1 MLHFMGYGEQNV
13 TPVTSCPIEDVIGL
27 TMSHLRQSAQHTAGM
42 AATTVTALFPLLT
55 QGTSQDQDM
64 PILDSIHLY
73 PIKSTAG
80 MPLTRALVTEEGLQ
94 GDRRY
99 MVVKPDGTFITAR
112 THPQLQQVVAT
123 PIEGGLQLRY
133 PGFEPL
139 TLREQDFSRSPRTT
153 GVWRDSFTA
162 LHTDISADLWLSKVA
177 GEPVALLWLGEQSD
191 RFREK
196 TGTRVS
202 FADGY
207 PLLLISQSSLDDLNL
222 RSDALHQMSQFRTN
236 LVTTGTRPFEED
248 SWVRIR
254 IGEVEFSVAKP
265 CSRCIMTTVEAGTDR
280 FNALKEPLSTL
291 TRYRRGEDGDVY
303 FGQNLVALNEGW
315 IEAGSEIEV
324 LETARAVVYPN
335 AAPKKRELVCVARE
349 PLARDLETFWFEAAD
364 GEPLPDYLPGQH
376 LPISLDIKGE
386 RLQRRYTLS
395 STPELPERYSIS
407 VKRLGE
413 GRISPWLHHQLRVG
427 DTLLAAAPAGE
438 FHLGTERSLLL
449 ISAGSGVTPMLSIAR
464 TLHLRHELGDVHFM
478 HLCRSEADI
487 PAAAELHALSRAGMQ
502 LTLILSQP
510 DAHWQGLKGR
520 LCDDHLAQVKGL
532 TGREVFICGPHGFMA
547 DAAARL
553 CALGVAA
560 DRIRQESF
568 GGAILSVA
576 RPHQAVQLRIGEE
589 AFAGNNQGTILDQAH
604 KQGVELPWS
613 CRAGICGSCKQTLVS
628 GEVDHPD
635 APAITAAE
643 RAEGKILTCCA
654 VPLTDLVIGP
664 R

>member
-1 MLHFMGYGEQNV
+1 M
-13 TPVTSCPIEDVIGL
+13 
-27 TMSHLRQSAQHTAGM
+27 
-42 AATTVTALFPLLT
+42 FPFF
-55 QGTSQDQDM
+55 QAISPRHKDM
-64 PILDSIHLY
+64 KMPWLDSIHLY

-80 MPLTRALVTEEGLQ
+80 MPLARARVTEEGLA

-139 TLREQDFSRSPRTT
+139 TLQEADFSRVPQAT
-153 GVWRDSFTA
+153 GVWSDRFTA
-162 LHTDISADLWLSKVA
+162 LHTDPKADGWLSRVA
-177 GEPVALLWLGEQSD
+177 GETVQLLWLGETSD

-207 PLLLISQSSLDDLNL
+207 PLLLISQASLEDLNL

-236 LVTTGTRPFEED
+236 LVASNTQPFEED
-248 SWVRIR
+248 CWVRIR
-254 IGEVEFSVAKP
+254 IGEVEFKVVKP
-265 CSRCIMTTVEAGTDR
+265 CSRCIMTTVEAGSDR
-280 FNALKEPLSTL
+280 FNALKEPLATL
-291 TRYRRGEDGDVY
+291 TRYRRGEDGEVY

-324 LETARAVVYPN
+324 LETTRPPVYPN

-376 LPISLDIKGE
+376 LPISLDIKNE
-386 RLQRRYTLS
+386 RIQRRYTLS
-395 STPELPERYSIS
+395 STPDHPERYSIS
-407 VKRLGE
+407 VKKVEG
-413 GRISPWLHHQLRVG
+413 GRISHWLHQQLQVG
-427 DTLLAAAPAGE
+427 DRLLAANPAGE
-438 FHLGTERSLLL
+438 FHLGSERNLLL
-449 ISAGSGVTPMLSIAR
+449 LSAGSGVTPMLAIAR
-464 TLHLRHELGDVHFM
+464 TLALRGELEEVHFM

-487 PAAAELHALSRAGMQ
+487 PAASALHAMALQGMT
-502 LTLILSQP
+502 LTIILSQP
-510 DAHWQGLKGR
+510 DNHWQGQKGR
-520 LCDDHLAQVKGL
+520 LNDEHLQLVKGL
-532 TGREVFICGPHGFMA
+532 AEKEVFICGPHGFMA
-547 DAAARL
+547 DAAAKVA
-553 CALGVAA
+553 ALGVPAA
-560 DRIRQESF
+560 RLKQESF

-576 RPHQAVQLRIGEE
+576 RPHQVVQLRIGAQ
-589 AFAGNNQGTILDQAH
+589 AFTGNNQGTVLDQAN

-613 CRAGICGSCKQTLVS
+613 CRAGICGSCKQTLLA
-628 GEVDHPD
+628 GEVDHPN

-654 VPLTDLVIGP
+654 VPLTDLVI

>member
-1 MLHFMGYGEQNV
+1 
-13 TPVTSCPIEDVIGL
+13 
-27 TMSHLRQSAQHTAGM
+27 
-42 AATTVTALFPLLT
+42 
-55 QGTSQDQDM
+55 M
-64 PILDSIHLY
+64 PSLDSIHLY

-80 MPLTRALVTEEGLQ
+80 MPLARARVTEEGLL

-99 MVVKPDGTFITAR
+99 MVAKPDGTFITAR
-112 THPQLQQVVAT
+112 THPQLQLVVAT
-123 PIEGGLQLRY
+123 PMEGGLQLRY
-133 PGFEPL
+133 PGLAPL
-139 TLREQDFSRSPRTT
+139 ALLEAEFSLAPQST
-153 GVWRDSFTA
+153 GVWGDSFSA
-162 LHTDISADLWLSKVA
+162 LHTQERADAWLSLIA
-177 GEPVALLWLGEQSD
+177 GEPVRLLWLGERSD
-191 RFREK
+191 RFRTK

-207 PLLLISQSSLDDLNL
+207 PLLLIGQASLEDLNL

-236 LVTTGTRPFEED
+236 LVAGGTRPFEED
-248 SWVRIR
+248 GWRRIR
-254 IGEVEFSVAKP
+254 IGEVEFLVAKP
-265 CSRCIMTTVEAGTDR
+265 CSRCIMTTVEPGSDR
-280 FNALKEPLSTL
+280 FNALKEPLATL
-291 TRYRRGEDGDVY
+291 SRYRRGEDGEVY

-315 IEAGSEIEV
+315 IEAGCEIEV
-324 LETARAVVYPN
+324 LERVRPPVYPN
-335 AAPKKRELVCVARE
+335 GAPKKRALVCVARE

-395 STPELPERYSIS
+395 STPERPERYGIS

-413 GRISPWLHHQLRVG
+413 GRISPWLHSQLRVG
-427 DTLLAAAPAGE
+427 DRLLAAAPAGD
-438 FHLGTERSLLL
+438 FHLGGERRLLL
-449 ISAGSGVTPMLSIAR
+449 LSAGSGVTPMLSIAR
-464 TLHLRHELGDVHFM
+464 TLLLRGELGDVHFM

-487 PAAAELHALSRAGMQ
+487 PAAAELHALARQGMT

-520 LCDDHLAQVKGL
+520 LDDVHLKQIKGL
-532 TGREVFICGPHGFMA
+532 QEREVFICGPHGFMA

-553 CALGVAA
+553 SALGVPAG
-560 DRIRQESF
+560 RIRQESF

-576 RPHQAVQLRIGEE
+576 RPHQAVRLRIGERS
-589 AFAGNNQGTILDQAH
+589 FAGNNQGTVLDQAH

-613 CRAGICGSCKQTLVS
+613 CRAGICGSCKQTLLA
-628 GEVDHPD
+628 GEVDHPE

>member
-1 MLHFMGYGEQNV
+1 
-13 TPVTSCPIEDVIGL
+13 
-27 TMSHLRQSAQHTAGM
+27 
-42 AATTVTALFPLLT
+42 
-55 QGTSQDQDM
+55 M
-64 PILDSIHLY
+64 PTLASIHLY

-99 MVVKPDGTFITAR
+99 MVVKPDGSFITAR

-139 TLREQDFSRSPRTT
+139 TLQETEFSRAPRAT
-153 GVWRDSFTA
+153 GVWKDSFNA
-162 LHTDISADLWLSKVA
+162 LHTHALADTWLSKVA
-177 GEPVALLWLGEQSD
+177 GEAVQLLWLGEESA

-207 PLLLISQSSLDDLNL
+207 PLLLISQASLEDLNL

-236 LVTTGTRPFEED
+236 LVASGTLPFEED
-248 SWVRIR
+248 GWKRIR
-254 IGEVEFSVAKP
+254 IGEVEFLVAKP
-265 CSRCIMTTVEAGTDR
+265 CSRCIMTTVEPGTDR
-280 FNALKEPLSTL
+280 FNALKEPLATL
-291 TRYRRGEDGDVY
+291 TRYRRGEDGEVY
-303 FGQNLVALNEGW
+303 FGQNLVALNKGW

-324 LETARAVVYPN
+324 LERARAPVYPN

-376 LPISLDIKGE
+376 LPISLDIGLGLRRE

-395 STPELPERYSIS
+395 STPEQPERYSIS
-407 VKRLGE
+407 VKKVGG
-413 GRISPWLHHQLRVG
+413 GRISHWLHQQLQVG
-427 DTLLAAAPAGE
+427 DRLLAANPAGE
-438 FHLGTERSLLL
+438 FHLGRDRNLLL
-449 ISAGSGVTPMLSIAR
+449 LSAGSGVTPMLSIAR
-464 TLHLRHELGDVHFM
+464 TLGLRGELGDVHFM

-487 PAAAELHALSRAGMQ
+487 PAAGELHALAQQGMT

-510 DAHWQGLKGR
+510 DTHWQGLKGR
-520 LCDDHLAQVKGL
+520 LDDVHLKQIKGL
-532 TGREVFICGPHGFMA
+532 QQREVFICGPHGFMA
-547 DAAARL
+547 DAATRL
-553 CALGVAA
+553 AALGVPAG
-560 DRIRQESF
+560 RIRQESF
-568 GGAILSVA
+568 SGAILSLS
-576 RPHQAVQLRIGEE
+576 RPHQAVQLRIGEQ
-589 AFAGNNQGTILDQAH
+589 AFAGNNQGTVLDQAH

-643 RAEGKILTCCA
+643 RAAGKILTCCA
-654 VPLTDLVIGP
+654 VPLTDIVIK
-664 R
+664 

>member
-1 MLHFMGYGEQNV
+1 
-13 TPVTSCPIEDVIGL
+13 
-27 TMSHLRQSAQHTAGM
+27 
-42 AATTVTALFPLLT
+42 
-55 QGTSQDQDM
+55 M

-80 MPLTRALVTEEGLQ
+80 MPLTRARVTEEGLQ

-133 PGFEPL
+133 PGFELL
-139 TLREQDFSRSPRTT
+139 TLREQDFSRTPRTT

-236 LVTTGTRPFEED
+236 LVATGTRPFEED

-280 FNALKEPLSTL
+280 FNALKEPLATL

-395 STPELPERYSIS
+395 SSPDLPERYSIS

-449 ISAGSGVTPMLSIAR
+449 LSAGSGVTPMLSIAR
-464 TLHLRHELGDVHFM
+464 TLALRGELKDVHFM

-510 DAHWQGLKGR
+510 DTHWQGLKGR

-553 CALGVAA
+553 CALGV
-560 DRIRQESF
+560 
-568 GGAILSVA
+568 
-576 RPHQAVQLRIGEE
+576 
-589 AFAGNNQGTILDQAH
+589 
-604 KQGVELPWS
+604 
-613 CRAGICGSCKQTLVS
+613 
-628 GEVDHPD
+628 
-635 APAITAAE
+635 
-643 RAEGKILTCCA
+643 
-654 VPLTDLVIGP
+654 
-664 R
+664 

>member
-1 MLHFMGYGEQNV
+1 
-13 TPVTSCPIEDVIGL
+13 
-27 TMSHLRQSAQHTAGM
+27 
-42 AATTVTALFPLLT
+42 
-55 QGTSQDQDM
+55 M
-64 PILDSIHLY
+64 PTLASIHLY

-80 MPLTRALVTEEGLQ
+80 MPLARARVTEEGLA

-123 PIEGGLQLRY
+123 PIEGGLQLNY
-133 PGFEPL
+133 PGVEPL
-139 TLREQDFSRSPRTT
+139 ILQEADFSRAPQAT
-153 GVWRDSFTA
+153 GVWSDRFTA
-162 LHTDISADLWLSKVA
+162 LHTTPIADCWLSRVA
-177 GEPVALLWLGEQSD
+177 GETAQLLWLGETSD

-207 PLLLISQSSLDDLNL
+207 PLLLISQASLEDLNL

-236 LVTTGTRPFEED
+236 LVASNTQPFEED

-254 IGEVEFSVAKP
+254 IGEVEFQVAKP

-280 FNALKEPLSTL
+280 FNALKEPLATL
-291 TRYRRGEDGDVY
+291 TRYRRGEDGEVY
-303 FGQNLVALNEGW
+303 FGQNLIALNGGW

-324 LETARAVVYPN
+324 LERTRPVVYPA

-349 PLARDLETFWFEAAD
+349 PLARDLETFWFEATD

-376 LPISLDIKGE
+376 LPISLDIKNE
-386 RLQRRYTLS
+386 RVQRRYTLS
-395 STPELPERYSIS
+395 STPDHPERYSIS
-407 VKRLGE
+407 VKKVEG
-413 GRISPWLHHQLRVG
+413 GRISHWLHQQLQVG
-427 DTLLAAAPAGE
+427 DRLLAANPAGE
-438 FHLGTERSLLL
+438 FHLGRERNLLL
-449 ISAGSGVTPMLSIAR
+449 LSAGSGVTPMLAIAR
-464 TLHLRHELGDVHFM
+464 TLALRGALEEVHFM

-487 PAAAELHALSRAGMQ
+487 PAASELHAMAQQGMT

-510 DAHWQGLKGR
+510 DNHWQGLQGR
-520 LCDDHLAQVKGL
+520 LNDEHLQLVKGL
-532 TGREVFICGPHGFMA
+532 AGKEVFICGPHGFMA
-547 DAAARL
+547 DAAAKV
-553 CALGVAA
+553 ATLGVPAA
-560 DRIRQESF
+560 RIRQESF

-576 RPHQAVQLRIGEE
+576 RPHQAVQLRIGAQ
-589 AFAGNNQGTILDQAH
+589 AFTGNNQGTVLDQAN

-613 CRAGICGSCKQTLVS
+613 CRAGLCGSCKQTLIS

-643 RAEGKILTCCA
+643 RTEGKILTCCA

>member
-1 MLHFMGYGEQNV
+1 
-13 TPVTSCPIEDVIGL
+13 
-27 TMSHLRQSAQHTAGM
+27 
-42 AATTVTALFPLLT
+42 
-55 QGTSQDQDM
+55 M
-64 PILDSIHLY
+64 PTLASIHLY

-99 MVVKPDGTFITAR
+99 MVVKPDGSFITAR

-139 TLREQDFSRSPRTT
+139 TLQETEFSRASRAT
-153 GVWRDSFTA
+153 GVWKDSFNA
-162 LHTDISADLWLSKVA
+162 LHTHAQADAWLSKVA
-177 GEPVALLWLGEQSD
+177 GEPVQLLWLGEESA

-207 PLLLISQSSLDDLNL
+207 PLLLISQASLEDLNL

-236 LVTTGTRPFEED
+236 LVASGTLPFEED
-248 SWVRIR
+248 GWKRIR
-254 IGEVEFSVAKP
+254 IGEVEFLVAKP
-265 CSRCIMTTVEAGTDR
+265 CSRCIMTTVEPGTDR
-280 FNALKEPLSTL
+280 FNALKEPLATL
-291 TRYRRGEDGDVY
+291 TRYRRGEDGEVY

-324 LETARAVVYPN
+324 LERARAPVYPN

-376 LPISLDIKGE
+376 LPISLDIGLGLRRE

-395 STPELPERYSIS
+395 STPEQPERYSIS
-407 VKRLGE
+407 VKKVGG
-413 GRISPWLHHQLRVG
+413 GRISHWLHQQLQVG
-427 DTLLAAAPAGE
+427 DRLLAANPAGE
-438 FHLGTERSLLL
+438 FHLGRDRNLLL
-449 ISAGSGVTPMLSIAR
+449 LSAGSGVTPMLSIAR
-464 TLHLRHELGDVHFM
+464 TLGLRGELGDVHFM
-478 HLCRSEADI
+478 HLCRSETDI
-487 PAAAELHALSRAGMQ
+487 PAAAELHALAQQGMT

-510 DAHWQGLKGR
+510 DTHWQGLKGR
-520 LCDDHLAQVKGL
+520 LDEVHLKQIKGL
-532 TGREVFICGPHGFMA
+532 QQREVFICGPHGFMA
-547 DAAARL
+547 DAATRL
-553 CALGVAA
+553 AALGVPAG
-560 DRIRQESF
+560 RIRQESF
-568 GGAILSVA
+568 GGAILSLS
-576 RPHQAVQLRIGEE
+576 RPHQAVQLRIGEQ
-589 AFAGNNQGTILDQAH
+589 AFAGNNQDTVLDQAH

-643 RAEGKILTCCA
+643 RAAGKILTCCA
-654 VPLTDLVIGP
+654 VPLTDIVIK
-664 R
+664 

>member
-1 MLHFMGYGEQNV
+1 
-13 TPVTSCPIEDVIGL
+13 
-27 TMSHLRQSAQHTAGM
+27 
-42 AATTVTALFPLLT
+42 
-55 QGTSQDQDM
+55 M
-64 PILDSIHLY
+64 PTLDSIHLY
-73 PIKSTAG
+73 PVKSTAG
-80 MPLTRALVTEEGLQ
+80 MALTRARVTEEGLL

-112 THPQLQQVVAT
+112 THPQLQQVQAT
-123 PIEGGLQLRY
+123 PIDGGLLLRY

-139 TLREQDFSRSPRTT
+139 TLQEAEFSLTPQAT
-153 GVWRDSFTA
+153 GVWKDNFNA
-162 LHTDISADLWLSKVA
+162 LHTHALADAWLSRVA
-177 GEPVALLWLGEQSD
+177 GERVQLLWLGEESN

-207 PLLLISQSSLDDLNL
+207 PLLLISQGSLEDLNL

-236 LVTTGTRPFEED
+236 LVASGTRPFEED
-248 SWVRIR
+248 GWKRIR
-254 IGEVEFSVAKP
+254 IGEVEFLVAKP
-265 CSRCIMTTVEAGTDR
+265 CSRCIMTTVEPGTDR
-280 FNALKEPLSTL
+280 FNALKEPLATL
-291 TRYRRGEDGDVY
+291 TRYRRGEDGEVY

-324 LETARAVVYPN
+324 LETARPPVYPN

-376 LPISLDIKGE
+376 LPISLDIKNE
-386 RLQRRYTLS
+386 RIQRRYTLS
-395 STPELPERYSIS
+395 STPEQPERYSIS
-407 VKRLGE
+407 VKKVAD
-413 GRISPWLHHQLRVG
+413 GRISHWLHQQLQVG
-427 DTLLAAAPAGE
+427 DHLLASDPVGE
-438 FHLGTERSLLL
+438 FHLGAGRSLLL
-449 ISAGSGVTPMLSIAR
+449 LSAGSGVTPMLSIAR
-464 TLHLRHELGDVHFM
+464 TLGLRGELGDVHFM
-478 HLCRSEADI
+478 HLCRNEADI
-487 PAAAELHALSRAGMQ
+487 PAAHELHAMARQGMT

-510 DAHWQGLKGR
+510 DEHWQGLKGR
-520 LCDDHLAQVKGL
+520 LADEHLKQVKEL
-532 TGREVFICGPHGFMA
+532 AGRDVFVCGPHGFMT
-547 DAAARL
+547 DATARL
-553 CALGVAA
+553 QELGVAA
-560 DRIRQESF
+560 ERIQQESF

-576 RPHQAVQLRIGEE
+576 RPHQAVQLRIGER
-589 AFAGNNQGTILDQAH
+589 AFAGNNQGTVLDQAH

-613 CRAGICGSCKQTLVS
+613 CRAGICGSCKQTLLE
-628 GEVDHPD
+628 GEVEHPD

>member
-1 MLHFMGYGEQNV
+1 
-13 TPVTSCPIEDVIGL
+13 
-27 TMSHLRQSAQHTAGM
+27 
-42 AATTVTALFPLLT
+42 
-55 QGTSQDQDM
+55 M
-64 PILDSIHLY
+64 PTLASIHLY

-139 TLREQDFSRSPRTT
+139 TLQETEFNCAPRAT
-153 GVWRDSFTA
+153 GVWKDSFNA
-162 LHTDISADLWLSKVA
+162 LHTHAQADAWLSKVA
-177 GEPVALLWLGEQSD
+177 GEPVQLLWLGEESA

-207 PLLLISQSSLDDLNL
+207 PLLLISQASLEDLNL

-236 LVTTGTRPFEED
+236 LVASGTLPFEED
-248 SWVRIR
+248 GWKRIR
-254 IGEVEFSVAKP
+254 IGEVEFLVAKP
-265 CSRCIMTTVEAGTDR
+265 CSRCIMTTVEPGTDR
-280 FNALKEPLSTL
+280 FNALKEPLATL
-291 TRYRRGEDGDVY
+291 TRYRRGEDGEVY

-324 LETARAVVYPN
+324 LETARPPVYPN

-376 LPISLDIKGE
+376 LPISLDIKNE
-386 RLQRRYTLS
+386 RIQRRYTLS
-395 STPELPERYSIS
+395 STPEQPERYSIS
-407 VKRLGE
+407 VKKVAD
-413 GRISPWLHHQLRVG
+413 GRISHWLHQQLQVG
-427 DTLLAAAPAGE
+427 DRLLASDPAGE
-438 FHLGTERSLLL
+438 FHLGAGRSLLL
-449 ISAGSGVTPMLSIAR
+449 LSAGSGVTPMLSIAR
-464 TLHLRHELGDVHFM
+464 TLGLRGELGDVHFM

-487 PAAAELHALSRAGMQ
+487 PAAHELYAMARQGMT

-510 DAHWQGLKGR
+510 DEHWQGLKGR
-520 LCDDHLAQVKGL
+520 LADEHLKQVKEL
-532 TGREVFICGPHGFMA
+532 AGRDVFVCGPHGFMA
-547 DAAARL
+547 DATARL
-553 CALGVAA
+553 QGLGVPAE
-560 DRIRQESF
+560 RIKQESF

-576 RPHQAVQLRIGEE
+576 RPHQAVQLRIGER
-589 AFAGNNQGTILDQAH
+589 AFAGNNQGTVLDQAH

-613 CRAGICGSCKQTLVS
+613 CRAGICGSCKQTLLE
-628 GEVDHPD
+628 GEVEHPD

>member
-1 MLHFMGYGEQNV
+1 
-13 TPVTSCPIEDVIGL
+13 
-27 TMSHLRQSAQHTAGM
+27 
-42 AATTVTALFPLLT
+42 
-55 QGTSQDQDM
+55 M
-64 PILDSIHLY
+64 PKLASIHLY

-99 MVVKPDGTFITAR
+99 MVVKPDGSFITAR

-133 PGFEPL
+133 PGLDPL
-139 TLREQDFSRSPRTT
+139 ILQEQEFSRTPRAT
-153 GVWRDSFTA
+153 GVWSDSFSA
-162 LHTDISADLWLSKVA
+162 LQTQPQADAWLSQVA
-177 GEPVALLWLGEQSD
+177 GEPVQLLWLGEESA

-207 PLLLISQSSLDDLNL
+207 PLLLISQASLEDLNL

-236 LVTTGTRPFEED
+236 LVASGTLPFEED
-248 SWVRIR
+248 SWKRIR
-254 IGEVEFSVAKP
+254 IGEVEFRVAKP
-265 CSRCIMTTVEAGTDR
+265 CSRCIMTTVEPGTDR
-280 FNALKEPLSTL
+280 FNALKEPLATL
-291 TRYRRGEDGDVY
+291 TRYRRGEDGEVY

-324 LETARAVVYPN
+324 LERARAPVYPN

-376 LPISLDIKGE
+376 LPISLDIGLGLRRE

-395 STPELPERYSIS
+395 STPERPERYSIS
-407 VKRLGE
+407 VKKVGG
-413 GRISPWLHHQLRVG
+413 GRISHWLHQQLQPG
-427 DTLLAAAPAGE
+427 DLLLAAAPAGE
-438 FHLGTERSLLL
+438 FHLGTGRSLLL
-449 ISAGSGVTPMLSIAR
+449 LSAGSGVTPMLSIAR
-464 TLHLRHELGDVHFM
+464 TLALRGELGDVHFM

-487 PAAAELHALSRAGMQ
+487 PAASELHALAQQGMT
-502 LTLILSQP
+502 LTLSLSQP
-510 DAHWQGLKGR
+510 DTHWQGLKGR
-520 LCDDHLAQVKGL
+520 LDDELLKQVKQL
-532 TGREVFICGPHGFMA
+532 AEREVFICGPHGFMA

-553 CALGVAA
+553 TALGVPAE
-560 DRIRQESF
+560 RIRQESF

-576 RPHQAVQLRIGEE
+576 RPHQAVQLRIGKQS
-589 AFAGNNQGTILDQAH
+589 FAGNNQGTVLDQAH
-604 KQGVELPWS
+604 KQGVDLPWS
-613 CRAGICGSCKQTLVS
+613 CRAGICGSCKQTLLA

-654 VPLTDLVIGP
+654 VPLTDLVIK
-664 R
+664 

>member
-1 MLHFMGYGEQNV
+1 
-13 TPVTSCPIEDVIGL
+13 
-27 TMSHLRQSAQHTAGM
+27 
-42 AATTVTALFPLLT
+42 
-55 QGTSQDQDM
+55 M
-64 PILDSIHLY
+64 PRLDSIHLY

-99 MVVKPDGTFITAR
+99 MVVKPDGSFITAR
-112 THPQLQQVVAT
+112 THPQLQLVVAA
-123 PIEGGLQLRY
+123 PVEGGLQLRY
-133 PGFEPL
+133 PGLEPL
-139 TLREQDFSRSPRTT
+139 SLQEQAFSLAPQAT
-153 GVWRDSFTA
+153 GVWGDSFQA
-162 LHTDISADLWLSKVA
+162 LHTQDRADAWLSRVA
-177 GEPVALLWLGEQSD
+177 GEPVRLLWLGERSD
-191 RFREK
+191 RFRAK

-207 PLLLISQSSLDDLNL
+207 PLLLIGQASLEDLNL

-236 LVTTGTRPFEED
+236 LVASGARPFEED
-248 SWVRIR
+248 GWKRIR
-254 IGEVEFSVAKP
+254 IGEVEFLVAKP
-265 CSRCIMTTVEAGTDR
+265 CSRCIMTTVEPGSDR
-280 FNALKEPLSTL
+280 FNALKEPLATL
-291 TRYRRGEDGDVY
+291 TRYRRGEDGEVY

-324 LETARAVVYPN
+324 LERARPPVYPN
-335 AAPKKRELVCVARE
+335 GAPKKRELVCVARE

-376 LPISLDIKGE
+376 LPVSLDIKGE

-395 STPELPERYSIS
+395 STPEQPERYSIS
-407 VKRLGE
+407 VKRLGD
-413 GRISPWLHHQLRVG
+413 GRISPWLHSQLKVG
-427 DTLLAAAPAGE
+427 DRLLASAPAGD
-438 FHLGTERSLLL
+438 FHLGTERKLLL
-449 ISAGSGVTPMLSIAR
+449 LSAGSGVTPMLAIAR
-464 TLHLRHELGDVHFM
+464 TLQLRHELDEVHFM

-487 PAAAELHALSRAGMQ
+487 PAAAELHALSQAGMQ

-510 DAHWQGLKGR
+510 DGHWQGLSGR
-520 LCDDHLAQVKGL
+520 LSQAHFARIPELLA
-532 TGREVFICGPHGFMA
+532 RDVFLCGPHGFMSEA
-547 DAAARL
+547 VAQLRE
-553 CALGVAA
+553 LGVPAE
-560 DRIRQESF
+560 RIRQESF

-576 RPHQAVQLRIGEE
+576 RPHQAVQLRIGEQS
-589 AFAGNNQGTILDQAH
+589 FAGNNQGTVLDQAH

-613 CRAGICGSCKQTLVS
+613 CRAGICGSCKQTLLS
-628 GEVDHPD
+628 GEVDHPE

>member
-1 MLHFMGYGEQNV
+1 
-13 TPVTSCPIEDVIGL
+13 
-27 TMSHLRQSAQHTAGM
+27 
-42 AATTVTALFPLLT
+42 
-55 QGTSQDQDM
+55 M
-64 PILDSIHLY
+64 PTLDSIHLY
-73 PIKSTAG
+73 PVKSTAG
-80 MPLTRALVTEEGLQ
+80 MALTRARVTEEGLL

-112 THPQLQQVVAT
+112 THPQLQQVQAT
-123 PIEGGLQLRY
+123 PIDGGLLLRY

-139 TLREQDFSRSPRTT
+139 TLLETEFSLTPQAT
-153 GVWRDSFTA
+153 GVWKDNFNA
-162 LHTDISADLWLSKVA
+162 LHTHALADAWLSRVA
-177 GEPVALLWLGEQSD
+177 GERVQLLWLGEESA

-207 PLLLISQSSLDDLNL
+207 PVLLISQGSLEDLNL

-236 LVTTGTRPFEED
+236 LVASGTRPFEED
-248 SWVRIR
+248 SWKRIR
-254 IGEVEFSVAKP
+254 IGEVEFLVAKP
-265 CSRCIMTTVEAGTDR
+265 CSRCIMTTVEPGTDR
-280 FNALKEPLSTL
+280 FNALKEPLATL
-291 TRYRRGEDGDVY
+291 TRYRRGEDGEVY

-324 LETARAVVYPN
+324 LETARPPVYPN

-349 PLARDLETFWFEAAD
+349 ALARDLETFWFEAAD

-376 LPISLDIKGE
+376 LPISLDIKNE
-386 RLQRRYTLS
+386 RIQRRYTLS
-395 STPELPERYSIS
+395 SSPDQPERYSIS
-407 VKRLGE
+407 VKKVAD
-413 GRISPWLHHQLRVG
+413 GRISHWLHQQLQVG
-427 DTLLAAAPAGE
+427 DRLLASDPAGE
-438 FHLGTERSLLL
+438 FHLGAGRSLLL
-449 ISAGSGVTPMLSIAR
+449 LSAGSGVTPMLSIAR
-464 TLHLRHELGDVHFM
+464 TLGLRGELGDVHFM

-487 PAAAELHALSRAGMQ
+487 PAAHELHAMAHQGMT

-510 DAHWQGLKGR
+510 DEHWQGLKGR
-520 LCDDHLAQVKGL
+520 LADEHLKQVKEL
-532 TGREVFICGPHGFMA
+532 VGRDVFVCGPHGFMA
-547 DAAARL
+547 DATARL
-553 CALGVAA
+553 QELGVATE
-560 DRIRQESF
+560 RIKQESF

-576 RPHQAVQLRIGEE
+576 RPHQAVQLRIGER
-589 AFAGNNQGTILDQAH
+589 AFAGNNQGTVLDQAH

-613 CRAGICGSCKQTLVS
+613 CRAGICGSCKQTLLE
-628 GEVDHPD
+628 GEVEHPD

>member
-1 MLHFMGYGEQNV
+1 
-13 TPVTSCPIEDVIGL
+13 
-27 TMSHLRQSAQHTAGM
+27 
-42 AATTVTALFPLLT
+42 
-55 QGTSQDQDM
+55 M
-64 PILDSIHLY
+64 PSLASIHLY

-80 MPLTRALVTEEGLQ
+80 MPLTRALVTEEGLL

-99 MVVKPDGTFITAR
+99 MVVKPDGSFITAR
-112 THPQLQQVVAT
+112 THPQLQLVTAT
-123 PIEGGLQLRY
+123 PVEGGLQLRY
-133 PGFEPL
+133 PGMAQ
-139 TLREQDFSRSPRTT
+139 LRLQEADFSRAPQAT
-153 GVWRDSFTA
+153 GVWGDSFHA
-162 LHTDISADLWLSKVA
+162 LHTQSQADEWLSRVA
-177 GEPVALLWLGEQSD
+177 GEPVRLLWLGETSD

-236 LVTTGTRPFEED
+236 LVASGTRPFEED
-248 SWVRIR
+248 GWKRIR
-254 IGEVEFSVAKP
+254 IGEVEFLVAKP

-280 FNALKEPLSTL
+280 FNALKEPLATL

-315 IEAGSEIEV
+315 IEAGSEIQV
-324 LETARAVVYPN
+324 LETARPPVYPN

-386 RLQRRYTLS
+386 RQQRRYTLS
-395 STPELPERYSIS
+395 STPERPERYSIS
-407 VKRLGE
+407 VKKLAD
-413 GRISPWLHHQLRVG
+413 GRISPWLHHELRVG
-427 DTLLAAAPAGE
+427 DHLLAAPPAGE
-438 FHLGTERSLLL
+438 FHLGSERKLLL
-449 ISAGSGVTPMLSIAR
+449 LSAGSGVTPMLSIAR
-464 TLHLRHELGDVHFM
+464 TLALRGELEDVHFM

-487 PAAAELHALSRAGMQ
+487 PAAAELHAMSQAGMQ

-510 DAHWQGLKGR
+510 DAHWQGMSGR
-520 LCDDHLAQVKGL
+520 LGKGHLEQVRDL
-532 TGREVFICGPHGFMA
+532 LAREIFLCGPHGFMSEA
-547 DAAARL
+547 VRL
-553 CALGVAA
+553 LQEQGVAA
-560 DRIRQESF
+560 ERIRQESF

-576 RPHQAVQLRIGEE
+576 RPHKAVQLRIGEQT
-589 AFAGNNQGTILDQAH
+589 FAGNNQGTILDQAH

-613 CRAGICGSCKQTLVS
+613 CRAGICGSCKQTLLE

-643 RAEGKILTCCA
+643 RAAGKILTCCA
-654 VPLTDLVIGP
+654 VPLTDLVIK
-664 R
+664 

>member
-1 MLHFMGYGEQNV
+1 
-13 TPVTSCPIEDVIGL
+13 
-27 TMSHLRQSAQHTAGM
+27 
-42 AATTVTALFPLLT
+42 
-55 QGTSQDQDM
+55 M
-64 PILDSIHLY
+64 PTLDSIHLY

-139 TLREQDFSRSPRTT
+139 TLREQDFSRTPRTT

-236 LVTTGTRPFEED
+236 LVATGTRPFEED

-280 FNALKEPLSTL
+280 FNALKEPLATL

-395 STPELPERYSIS
+395 SSPDLPERYSIS

-427 DTLLAAAPAGE
+427 DTLLAATPAGE

-449 ISAGSGVTPMLSIAR
+449 LSAGSGVTPMLSIAR
-464 TLHLRHELGDVHFM
+464 TLALRGELEDVHFM

-487 PAAAELHALSRAGMQ
+487 PAAAELHALSQAGMQ

-510 DAHWQGLKGR
+510 DTHWQGLKGR

-532 TGREVFICGPHGFMA
+532 IGREVFICGPHGFMA

-553 CALGVAA
+553 SALGVAA

-654 VPLTDLVIGP
+654 VPLTDLV
-664 R
+664 

>member
-1 MLHFMGYGEQNV
+1 
-13 TPVTSCPIEDVIGL
+13 
-27 TMSHLRQSAQHTAGM
+27 
-42 AATTVTALFPLLT
+42 
-55 QGTSQDQDM
+55 M
-64 PILDSIHLY
+64 PTLDSIHLY
-73 PIKSTAG
+73 PVKSTAG
-80 MPLTRALVTEEGLQ
+80 MALTRARVTEEGLL

-112 THPQLQQVVAT
+112 THPQLQQVQAT
-123 PIEGGLQLRY
+123 PIDGGLLLRY

-139 TLREQDFSRSPRTT
+139 TLQEAEFSLTPQAT
-153 GVWRDSFTA
+153 GVWKDNFNA
-162 LHTDISADLWLSKVA
+162 LHTHALADAWLSRVA
-177 GEPVALLWLGEQSD
+177 GERVQLLWLGEESA

-207 PLLLISQSSLDDLNL
+207 PLLLISQGSLEDLNL

-236 LVTTGTRPFEED
+236 LVASGTRPFEED
-248 SWVRIR
+248 SWKRIR
-254 IGEVEFSVAKP
+254 IGEVEFLVAKP
-265 CSRCIMTTVEAGTDR
+265 CSRCIMTTVEPGTDR
-280 FNALKEPLSTL
+280 FNALKEPLATL
-291 TRYRRGEDGDVY
+291 TRYRRGEDGEVY

-324 LETARAVVYPN
+324 LETARPPVYPN

-376 LPISLDIKGE
+376 LPISLDIKNE
-386 RLQRRYTLS
+386 RIQRRYTLS
-395 STPELPERYSIS
+395 ATPDQPERYSIS
-407 VKRLGE
+407 VKKVAD
-413 GRISPWLHHQLRVG
+413 GRISHWLHQQLQVG
-427 DTLLAAAPAGE
+427 DRLLASDPAGE
-438 FHLGTERSLLL
+438 FHLGAGRSLLL
-449 ISAGSGVTPMLSIAR
+449 LSAGSGVTPMLSIAR
-464 TLHLRHELGDVHFM
+464 TLGLRGELGDVHFM

-487 PAAAELHALSRAGMQ
+487 PAAHELHAMALQGMT

-510 DAHWQGLKGR
+510 DEHWQGLKGR
-520 LCDDHLAQVKGL
+520 LADEHLKQVKEL
-532 TGREVFICGPHGFMA
+532 AGREVFVCGPHGFMA
-547 DAAARL
+547 DATARL
-553 CALGVAA
+553 QELGVAA
-560 DRIRQESF
+560 ERIKQESF

-576 RPHQAVQLRIGEE
+576 RPHQAVQLRIGER
-589 AFAGNNQGTILDQAH
+589 AFAGNNQGTVLDQAH

-613 CRAGICGSCKQTLVS
+613 CRAGICGSCKQTLLE
-628 GEVDHPD
+628 GEVEHPD

>member
-1 MLHFMGYGEQNV
+1 M
-13 TPVTSCPIEDVIGL
+13 
-27 TMSHLRQSAQHTAGM
+27 
-42 AATTVTALFPLLT
+42 FPFF
-55 QGTSQDQDM
+55 QAIAPRHKDM
-64 PILDSIHLY
+64 KMPRLDSIHLY

-80 MPLTRALVTEEGLQ
+80 MPLARARVTEEGLA

-112 THPQLQQVVAT
+112 THPQLQQIVAT

-139 TLREQDFSRSPRTT
+139 TLQEADFSRAPQAT
-153 GVWRDSFTA
+153 GVWSDRFTA
-162 LHTDISADLWLSKVA
+162 LHTDPKADGWLSRVA
-177 GEPVALLWLGEQSD
+177 GETVQLLWLGETSD

-207 PLLLISQSSLDDLNL
+207 PLLLISQASLEDLNL

-236 LVTTGTRPFEED
+236 LVASNTQPFEED

-254 IGEVEFSVAKP
+254 IGEVEFKVVKP

-280 FNALKEPLSTL
+280 FNALKEPLATL
-291 TRYRRGEDGDVY
+291 TRYRRGEDGEVY
-303 FGQNLVALNEGW
+303 FGQNLIALNEGW
-315 IEAGSEIEV
+315 IETGSEIEV
-324 LETARAVVYPN
+324 LERTRPVVYPA

-376 LPISLDIKGE
+376 LPISLDIKNE
-386 RLQRRYTLS
+386 RIQRRYTLS
-395 STPELPERYSIS
+395 STPDHPERYSIS
-407 VKRLGE
+407 VKKVEG
-413 GRISPWLHHQLRVG
+413 GRISHWLHQQLQVG
-427 DTLLAAAPAGE
+427 GRLLAANPAGE
-438 FHLGTERSLLL
+438 FHLGSERNLLL
-449 ISAGSGVTPMLSIAR
+449 LSAGSGVTPMLAIAR
-464 TLHLRHELGDVHFM
+464 TLALRGELEEVHFM

-487 PAAAELHALSRAGMQ
+487 PAASELHAMAQQGMT

-510 DAHWQGLKGR
+510 DNHWQGLQGR
-520 LCDDHLAQVKGL
+520 LNDEHLQLIKGL
-532 TGREVFICGPHGFMA
+532 AEKEVFICGPHGFMA
-547 DAAARL
+547 DAAAKVA
-553 CALGVAA
+553 ALGVPAA
-560 DRIRQESF
+560 RIKQESF

-576 RPHQAVQLRIGEE
+576 RPHQAVQLRIGAQ
-589 AFAGNNQGTILDQAH
+589 AFTGNNQGTVLDQAN

-613 CRAGICGSCKQTLVS
+613 CRAGICGSCKQTLLS

-643 RAEGKILTCCA
+643 RAEGKILACCA
-654 VPLTDLVIGP
+654 VPLTDLEIL
-664 R
+664 

>member
-1 MLHFMGYGEQNV
+1 
-13 TPVTSCPIEDVIGL
+13 
-27 TMSHLRQSAQHTAGM
+27 
-42 AATTVTALFPLLT
+42 
-55 QGTSQDQDM
+55 M
-64 PILDSIHLY
+64 PTLDSIHLY

-80 MPLTRALVTEEGLQ
+80 MPLARARVTEEGLL

-99 MVVKPDGTFITAR
+99 MVVKPDGSFITAR

-123 PIEGGLQLRY
+123 PMEGGLQLRY
-133 PGFEPL
+133 PGLEPL
-139 TLREQDFSRSPRTT
+139 TLREQDFSRIPRAT
-153 GVWRDSFTA
+153 GVWGDRFTA
-162 LHTDISADLWLSKVA
+162 LQTQPQADHWLSQVA
-177 GEPVALLWLGEQSD
+177 GEPVQLLWLGETSD

-207 PLLLISQSSLDDLNL
+207 PLLLIGQGSLDDLNL

-236 LVTTGTRPFEED
+236 LVASGTRPFEED
-248 SWVRIR
+248 GWRRIR
-254 IGEVEFSVAKP
+254 IGEVEFRVAKP
-265 CSRCIMTTVEAGTDR
+265 CSRCIMTTVEPGTDR
-280 FNALKEPLSTL
+280 FNALKEPLATL
-291 TRYRRGEDGDVY
+291 TRYRRGEDGEVY

-324 LETARAVVYPN
+324 LERARAPVYPN
-335 AAPKKRELVCVARE
+335 AAPKKRALVCVARE
-349 PLARDLETFWFEAAD
+349 PQARDLETFWFEAAD

-376 LPISLDIKGE
+376 LPISLDIKNE
-386 RLQRRYTLS
+386 RIQRRYTLS
-395 STPELPERYSIS
+395 SSPDLPDRYSIS

-413 GRISPWLHHQLRVG
+413 GRISPWLHQQLRVG
-427 DTLLAAAPAGE
+427 DTLLASAPAGE
-438 FHLGTERSLLL
+438 FHLGAERSLLL
-449 ISAGSGVTPMLSIAR
+449 LSAGSGITPMLSIAR
-464 TLHLRHELGDVHFM
+464 TLALRGELGDVHFM

-487 PAAAELHALSRAGMQ
+487 PAAAELHAMAQQGMT

-510 DAHWQGLKGR
+510 EAHWQGLKGR
-520 LCDDHLAQVKGL
+520 LGDEHLKQIKRL
-532 TGREVFICGPHGFMA
+532 QQREVFICGPHGFMA

-553 CALGVAA
+553 TALGVPTSQ
-560 DRIRQESF
+560 IRQESF
-568 GGAILSVA
+568 GGAIRSVA
-576 RPHQAVQLRIGEE
+576 RPHQALQLRIG
-589 AFAGNNQGTILDQAH
+589 AQSFTGNNQGTVLDQAH
-604 KQGVELPWS
+604 KQGMELPWS
-613 CRAGICGSCKQTLVS
+613 CRAGICGSCKQTLIS